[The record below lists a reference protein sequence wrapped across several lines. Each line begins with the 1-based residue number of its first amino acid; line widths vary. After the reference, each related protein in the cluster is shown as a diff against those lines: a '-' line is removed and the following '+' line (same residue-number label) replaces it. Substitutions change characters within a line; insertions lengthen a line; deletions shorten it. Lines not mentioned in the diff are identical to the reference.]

1 MKAKIFEPR
10 KPENEGISTRFGFG
24 SDDGG
29 NNRRC
34 DPGVRVQVEQVEV
47 WVVTDFGG

>member
-10 KPENEGISTRFGFG
+10 KPKNEGISTLFGFG

-29 NNRRC
+29 KRQRC
-34 DPGVRVQVEQVEV
+34 DPGVRVAVA
-47 WVVTDFGG
+47 DS